1 MVNSNLFNAGLLQ
14 SNNKFMLTT
23 QFNYVF
29 NLCLSAFI
37 CGNFNKN
44 YISAKSITT
53 IFVFILIGLAVLFL
67 SVTLFETILWW
78 YKWNKQPY
86 QVMPSPNCWTKAIVF
101 ITGISDYTAT
111 TLQPEQISF
120 LDDIVS
126 RYPVDIV
133 LAEPF
138 PYEPLTA
145 QNFARFDIWKSLGF
159 KESPVWVWALHN
171 FWQTVLTV
179 LFKKAYG
186 AAVARRIINKIGL
199 PKPHNNSTLMF
210 ICGSAGAAI
219 ALAAAPMLKDVLQV
233 RLIIVSYGGV
243 FGSSPGFDTV
253 ENFYQLIGE
262 KDNWAKLGAIVFLGR
277 WLPIG
282 AFSRAKKS
290 NRYSVHYTGSH
301 THFGLEGYLSD
312 RSAQPNTKTYRDMT
326 LETVTKLPLL

>member
-1 MVNSNLFNAGLLQ
+1 MVNLTSFSAGLLQ
-14 SNNKFMLTT
+14 NQNNPMITT
-23 QFNYVF
+23 KFNYVF
-29 NLCLSAFI
+29 NLCSSVFI
-37 CGNFNKN
+37 CGYLNKN
-44 YISAKSITT
+44 DISAKSI
-53 IFVFILIGLAVLFL
+53 ISILVSLLIGLAILPL
-67 SVTLFETILWW
+67 MIALFETILWW
-78 YKWNKQPY
+78 YKWNKQSY
-86 QVMPSPNCWTKAIVF
+86 QIMPSPTYWTKAIVF

-138 PYEPLTA
+138 PYESSTA
-145 QNFARFDIWKSLGF
+145 QKFARFDIWRNLGF

-171 FWQTVLTV
+171 FWQTALTIW
-179 LFKKAYG
+179 FKKAYG
-186 AAVARRIINKIGL
+186 AAVARCIINRIGL
-199 PKPHNNSTLMF
+199 PKPDNNSTLIF

-219 ALAAAPMLKDVLQV
+219 ALAAAPMLNELLQV
-233 RLIIVSYGGV
+233 RLIILSYGGV
-243 FGSSPGFDTV
+243 FGSSPGFDSV
-253 ENFYQLIGE
+253 ANFYQLIGE
-262 KDNWAKLGAIVFLGR
+262 KDNWAKLGAIVFPGR

-312 RSAQPNTKTYRDMT
+312 RSAQPNQKTYRDLT
-326 LETVTKLPLL
+326 LETVTKLPIL